1 MPEDVQVVRHAD
13 RMVIDIEHSSFGYK
27 PVNFRTYRQ
36 STQWHEVMIAGP
48 VANCTGRSGNSFPGM
63 YYYHP
68 TQRTQWVVMVDGPV
82 DWRECRLGVAPRNG
96 ALELGLFSTGTIA
109 PDAKLKVWHS
119 KFDDVPSQWQAL
131 ETLVTTSFQLSPLP
145 KRSGATPNW
154 VKLASRCLT
163 GLSSPRG
170 IHPLAGQL
178 GGVAYHSML
187 DEYQT
192 IYARPKAYIE
202 LICQTSI
209 ARALHRAAQHIP
221 LEGGAEISQRLTEG
235 VIPHFFNSTLGLF
248 ENTYSGEG
256 AQNSPR
262 RKHAVLETWYAL
274 SSLSDILYLC
284 AAFPHDEVLRRQAGQ
299 AVSTWL
305 AIGRDIGHI
314 FPLFLD
320 VITRESQGGKLNVA
334 VGGLYAGVMLSAA
347 TLFPQR
353 ADEFKAEAAQ
363 ALTVLRRFPL
373 QQMFH
378 QPEMLAGA
386 AESAFLLG
394 AEDRSYD
401 RMGEDFLHALLLMQY
416 RDAVNGGLFEGCAG
430 MMYPTFR
437 ESVASL
443 LTLASLGHRVPQ
455 LPVRSICESGVARC
469 YRFLK
474 YYDRRAVFPTEG
486 LATKEVPDGANVGTA
501 IYAAG
506 GVFDLA
512 YLQKALK

>member
-1 MPEDVQVVRHAD
+1 MPDDVQVVRHTD
-13 RMVIDIEHSSFGYK
+13 RVVIDIEHSSFGHE
-27 PVNFRTYRQ
+27 PVNFQTYRR

-48 VANCTGRSGNSFPGM
+48 VASGTGRSGNSFPGM

-96 ALELGLFSTGTIA
+96 ALELGLFSTGTIS

-119 KFDDVPSQWQAL
+119 ELGDVPSQWQAL
-131 ETLVTTSFQLSPLP
+131 ETLVTTSFQLSPMP
-145 KRSGATPNW
+145 KPSGATPDW
-154 VKLASRCLT
+154 VKLASQCLT
-163 GLSSPRG
+163 GLRSPHAM
-170 IHPLAGQL
+170 HPLARQL
-178 GGVAYHSML
+178 GGVAYRSML
-187 DEYQT
+187 DEYQN
-192 IYARPKAYIE
+192 IYARPKAEIE
-202 LICQTSI
+202 LICQASI
-209 ARALHRAAQHIP
+209 ARALHRAAQYMP
-221 LEGGAEISQRLTEG
+221 LDGGAAISQRLTEG
-235 VIPHFFNSTLGLF
+235 VIPHFFNSKVGLF
-248 ENTYSGEG
+248 ENAYSGET
-256 AQNSPR
+256 AKRWARP
-262 RKHAVLETWYAL
+262 KHAVLETWYAL
-274 SSLSDILYLC
+274 SNLSDVLYLG
-284 AAFPHDEVLRRQAGQ
+284 AAFPHDKSIHRQAGE

-305 AIGRDIGHI
+305 AIGRDIGHV

-320 VITRESQGGKLNVA
+320 VVTRESQGGKLNVA
-334 VGGLYAGVMLSAA
+334 VGGLYAAVMLSAA
-347 TLFPQR
+347 KLLPQR
-353 ADEFKAEAAQ
+353 ADELKAEAAQ
-363 ALTVLRRFPL
+363 ALTVLHRFPL

-378 QPEMLAGA
+378 QPEMLAQA

-443 LTLASLGHRVPQ
+443 LTLASVGHRVSQ
-455 LPVRSICESGVARC
+455 LPVRDICESGVARC

-474 YYDRRAVFPTEG
+474 NYGTDAVFPAEG
-486 LATKEVPDGANVGTA
+486 LATREVPEGANVGTA

-512 YLQKALK
+512 YLQKTLK